1 MSFFCASLRFKFCTK
16 RLFHQGPSQKDP
28 GVRVPPCASAS
39 PSLRALD
46 ATVPA
51 TRPMATSTA
60 AYCAS
65 AVRSMGAANSS
76 GAFALVAAQAFGKTA
91 LVSLAMIS
99 LIILAAGAVPVRRP
113 SRLVETA
120 ALVSFSMFISNE
132 VVRIAWFGVVNAAN
146 ARFALSEPAQWVL
159 WGCGV
164 LAAVAFA
171 FAFHFAVDDRI
182 QSRVRAW
189 LKRRSARRGKAQ
201 PKLGPVISI
210 DG

>member
-1 MSFFCASLRFKFCTK
+1 M
-16 RLFHQGPSQKDP
+16 
-28 GVRVPPCASAS
+28 
-39 PSLRALD
+39 
-46 ATVPA
+46 
-51 TRPMATSTA
+51 
-60 AYCAS
+60 
-65 AVRSMGAANSS
+65 
-76 GAFALVAAQAFGKTA
+76 
-91 LVSLAMIS
+91 
-99 LIILAAGAVPVRRP
+99 PVRRP

-189 LKRRSARRGKAQ
+189 LKRRRGGRRSAPVEA
-201 PKLGPVISI
+201 GPVISLE
-210 DG
+210 G

>member
-1 MSFFCASLRFKFCTK
+1 MWIHPRFAGWIGIAAFC
-16 RLFHQGPSQKDP
+16 G
-28 GVRVPPCASAS
+28 
-39 PSLRALD
+39 
-46 ATVPA
+46 
-51 TRPMATSTA
+51 
-60 AYCAS
+60 
-65 AVRSMGAANSS
+65 
-76 GAFALVAAQAFGKTA
+76 LVVAQAFGKTA

-146 ARFALSEPAQWVL
+146 TRFALSEPVQWVL

-182 QSRVRAW
+182 QTRVRAW
-189 LKRRSARRGKAQ
+189 LKRRRGGRRAAAVEAGA
-201 PKLGPVISI
+201 VISLE
-210 DG
+210 G